1 MEFILGVLFLTVV
14 APVWIVAHYVTRWR
28 TAKTLSAEDEK
39 VLAEVWAST
48 DKMESR
54 IRNLE
59 RILDTE
65 HPEWRE
71 ER

>member
-54 IRNLE
+54 IRNLD
-59 RILDTE
+59 RNLDTE
-65 HPEWRE
+65 HPGWRE

>member
-59 RILDTE
+59 RILDAE
-65 HPEWRE
+65 HPGWRE

>member
-1 MEFILGVLFLTVV
+1 MWFVLGVLFLTVV

-28 TAKTLSAEDEK
+28 TAKTLGTEDEK
-39 VLAEVWAST
+39 VLAEVWASA

-59 RILDTE
+59 RILDAE
-65 HPEWRE
+65 HPGWRE

>member
-39 VLAEVWAST
+39 VLAEVWASA

-59 RILDTE
+59 RILDAE
-65 HPEWRE
+65 HPGWRE

>member
-28 TAKTLSAEDEK
+28 TAKTLGAEDEK
-39 VLAEVWAST
+39 VLAEVWASA

-59 RILDTE
+59 RILDAE
-65 HPEWRE
+65 HPGWRE